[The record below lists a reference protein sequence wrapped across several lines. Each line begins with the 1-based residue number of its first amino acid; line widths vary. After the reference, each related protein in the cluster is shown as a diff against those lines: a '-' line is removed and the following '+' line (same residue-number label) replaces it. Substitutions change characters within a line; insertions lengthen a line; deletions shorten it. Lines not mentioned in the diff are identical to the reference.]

1 MGINED
7 IRNAFCGIAASV
19 PEIVRTMRHGETE
32 QGAVLQL
39 SSRYFAEALSDAA
52 PAEAARYV
60 ANAADFPTLE
70 QGDAVELDGSLRVVV
85 SLKTDP
91 IREMSKVG
99 KKSNVGA
106 TFTFGLSAEFEKCP
120 AAYKGTRRENG
131 KALTIQ
137 HPLDILL
144 LENGTADNYTDA
156 LAPTYATAYTIAVRR
171 TDWPE
176 VTDPE
181 PSDTIEVAPDGQPL
195 TLKVSTVTRH
205 GGWYILKCR
214 TRG

>member
-1 MGINED
+1 MSLRED
-7 IRNAFCGIAASV
+7 FRNALGSIAAAV
-19 PEIVRTMRHGETE
+19 PEAVRTMRHGETE
-32 QGAVLQL
+32 QGAVVQS
-39 SSRYFAEALSDAA
+39 SSRDFAEAVSDAA

-70 QGDAVELDGSLRVVV
+70 QGAAVELGESLRVVV
-85 SLKTDP
+85 SMKEDA
-91 IREMSKVG
+91 
-99 KKSNVGA
+99 VGA
-106 TFTFGLSAEFEKCP
+106 TFTVGLSAEFEKCP

-131 KALTIQ
+131 KARTIQ

-156 LAPTYATAYTIAVRR
+156 LAPTYATAYIAAIRR
-171 TDWPE
+171 ADWPE

-181 PSDTIEVAPDGQPL
+181 PSDTIEVAPDGHPL

-205 GGWYILKCR
+205 DGWYILKCR

>member
-1 MGINED
+1 MSLRED
-7 IRNAFCGIAASV
+7 FRNALGSIAAAV
-19 PEIVRTMRHGETE
+19 PEAVRTMRHGETE
-32 QGAVLQL
+32 QGAVVQS
-39 SSRYFAEALSDAA
+39 SSRDFAETVSDAA

-70 QGDAVELDGSLRVVV
+70 QGAAVELGESLRVVV
-85 SLKTDP
+85 SMKTDP
-91 IREMSKVG
+91 
-99 KKSNVGA
+99 VGA
-106 TFTFGLSAEFEKCP
+106 TFTVGLSAEFEKCP

-131 KALTIQ
+131 KARTIQ

-156 LAPTYATAYTIAVRR
+156 LAPTYATAYIAAIRR
-171 TDWPE
+171 ADWPE
-176 VTDPE
+176 VSDPE
-181 PSDTIEVAPDGQPL
+181 PSDTIEVAPDGHPL

-214 TRG
+214 TRS

>member
-1 MGINED
+1 MSLRED
-7 IRNAFCGIAASV
+7 FRNALGSIAAAV
-19 PEIVRTMRHGETE
+19 PEAVRTMRHGETE
-32 QGAVLQL
+32 QGAVVQS
-39 SSRYFAEALSDAA
+39 SSRDFAEAVSDAA

-70 QGDAVELDGSLRVVV
+70 QGAAVELGESLRVVV
-85 SLKTDP
+85 SMKTDP
-91 IREMSKVG
+91 
-99 KKSNVGA
+99 VGA
-106 TFTFGLSAEFEKCP
+106 TFTVGLSAEFEKCP

-131 KALTIQ
+131 KARTIQ

-156 LAPTYATAYTIAVRR
+156 LAPTYATAYIAAIRR

-176 VTDPE
+176 VSDPE
-181 PSDTIEVAPDGQPL
+181 PSDTIEVAPDGHPL

-214 TRG
+214 TRS

>member
-1 MGINED
+1 MGLRED
-7 IRNAFCGIAASV
+7 FRNALGSIAAAV
-19 PEIVRTMRHGETE
+19 PEAVRTMRHGETE
-32 QGAVLQL
+32 QGAVVQS
-39 SSRYFAEALSDAA
+39 SSRDFAEAVSDAA

-70 QGDAVELDGSLRVVV
+70 QGAAVELGESLRVVV
-85 SLKTDP
+85 SMKTDP
-91 IREMSKVG
+91 
-99 KKSNVGA
+99 VGA
-106 TFTFGLSAEFEKCP
+106 TFTVGLSAEFEKCP

-131 KALTIQ
+131 KARTIQ

-156 LAPTYATAYTIAVRR
+156 LAPTYATAYIAAIRR
-171 TDWPE
+171 ADWPE
-176 VTDPE
+176 VSDPE
-181 PSDTIEVAPDGQPL
+181 PSDTIEVAPDGHPL

>member
-1 MGINED
+1 MSLRED
-7 IRNAFCGIAASV
+7 IRNALGSIAAAV
-19 PEIVRTMRHGETE
+19 PEAVRTMRHGETE
-32 QGAVLQL
+32 QGAVVQS
-39 SSRYFAEALSDAA
+39 SSRDFAEAVSDAA

-70 QGDAVELDGSLRVVV
+70 QGAAVELGESLRVVV
-85 SLKTDP
+85 SMKTDP
-91 IREMSKVG
+91 
-99 KKSNVGA
+99 VGA
-106 TFTFGLSAEFEKCP
+106 TFTVGLSAEFEKCP

-131 KALTIQ
+131 KARTIQ

-156 LAPTYATAYTIAVRR
+156 LAPTYATAYIAAIRR
-171 TDWPE
+171 ADWPE
-176 VTDPE
+176 VSDPE
-181 PSDTIEVAPDGQPL
+181 PSDTIEVAPDGHPL

-205 GGWYILKCR
+205 GGWYIMKCR

>member
-1 MGINED
+1 MSLRED
-7 IRNAFCGIAASV
+7 FRNALGSIAAAV
-19 PEIVRTMRHGETE
+19 PEAVRTMRHGETE
-32 QGAVLQL
+32 QGAVVQS
-39 SSRYFAEALSDAA
+39 SSRDFAEAVSDAA
-52 PAEAARYV
+52 PADAARYV

-70 QGDAVELDGSLRVVV
+70 QGAAVELGESLRVVV
-85 SLKTDP
+85 SMKTDP
-91 IREMSKVG
+91 
-99 KKSNVGA
+99 VGA
-106 TFTFGLSAEFEKCP
+106 TVTVGLSAEFEKCP

-131 KALTIQ
+131 KARTIQ

-156 LAPTYATAYTIAVRR
+156 LAPTYATAYIAAIRR
-171 TDWPE
+171 ADWPE

-181 PSDTIEVAPDGQPL
+181 PSDTIEVAPDGHPL

-214 TRG
+214 TRS

>member
-1 MGINED
+1 MSLRED
-7 IRNAFCGIAASV
+7 FRNALGSIAAAV
-19 PEIVRTMRHGETE
+19 PEAVRTMRHGETE
-32 QGAVLQL
+32 QGAVVQS
-39 SSRYFAEALSDAA
+39 SSRDFAEAVSDAA

-70 QGDAVELDGSLRVVV
+70 QGAAVELGESLRVVV
-85 SLKTDP
+85 SMKTDP
-91 IREMSKVG
+91 
-99 KKSNVGA
+99 VGA
-106 TFTFGLSAEFEKCP
+106 TITVGLSAEFEKCP

-131 KALTIQ
+131 KARTIQ

-156 LAPTYATAYTIAVRR
+156 LAPTYATAYIAAIRR
-171 TDWPE
+171 ADWPE
-176 VTDPE
+176 VSDPE
-181 PSDTIEVAPDGQPL
+181 PSDTIEVAPDGHPL

>member
-1 MGINED
+1 MGLRED
-7 IRNAFCGIAASV
+7 FRNALGSIAAAV
-19 PEIVRTMRHGETE
+19 PEAVRTMRHGETE
-32 QGAVLQL
+32 QGAVVQS
-39 SSRYFAEALSDAA
+39 SSRDFAEVVSDAA

-70 QGDAVELDGSLRVVV
+70 QGSAVELGESLRVVV
-85 SLKTDP
+85 SMKTDP
-91 IREMSKVG
+91 
-99 KKSNVGA
+99 VGA
-106 TFTFGLSAEFEKCP
+106 TFTVGLSAEFEKCP

-131 KALTIQ
+131 KVRTIK
-137 HPLDILL
+137 HPLDVLL
-144 LENGTADNYTDA
+144 LENGTADNYADA
-156 LAPTYATAYTIAVRR
+156 LAPTYATAYTVAVRR

-176 VTDPE
+176 VSDPE
-181 PSDTIEVAPDGQPL
+181 PSDTIEVAPDGHPL

>member
-1 MGINED
+1 MGLRED
-7 IRNAFCGIAASV
+7 FRNALCSIAAAV
-19 PEIVRTMRHGETE
+19 PEAVRTMRHGETE
-32 QGAVLQL
+32 QGAVVQS
-39 SSRYFAEALSDAA
+39 SSRDFAEAVSDVA

-70 QGDAVELDGSLRVVV
+70 QGAAVELGGSLRVVV
-85 SLKTDP
+85 SMKTDP
-91 IREMSKVG
+91 
-99 KKSNVGA
+99 VGA
-106 TFTFGLSAEFEKCP
+106 TFTVGLSAEFEKCP

-131 KALTIQ
+131 KARTIQ
-137 HPLDILL
+137 HPLDVLL
-144 LENGTADNYTDA
+144 LENGTADNYADA
-156 LAPTYATAYTIAVRR
+156 LAPTYATAYTVAVRR

-176 VTDPE
+176 VSDPE
-181 PSDTIEVAPDGQPL
+181 PSDTIEVAPDGHPL

>member
-1 MGINED
+1 MGLCED
-7 IRNAFCGIAASV
+7 FRNALGSIAAAV
-19 PEIVRTMRHGETE
+19 PEAVRTMRHGETE
-32 QGAVLQL
+32 QGAVVQS
-39 SSRYFAEALSDAA
+39 SSRDFAEAVSDAA

-70 QGDAVELDGSLRVVV
+70 QGAAVELGESLRVVV
-85 SLKTDP
+85 SMKTDP
-91 IREMSKVG
+91 
-99 KKSNVGA
+99 VGA
-106 TFTFGLSAEFEKCP
+106 TFTVGLSAEFEKCP

-131 KALTIQ
+131 KARTIQ

-144 LENGTADNYTDA
+144 LENGTADNYSDA
-156 LAPTYATAYTIAVRR
+156 LAPTYATAYIAAIRR
-171 TDWPE
+171 ADWPE
-176 VTDPE
+176 VSDPE
-181 PSDTIEVAPDGQPL
+181 PSDTIEVAPDGHPL

>member
-1 MGINED
+1 MSLRED
-7 IRNAFCGIAASV
+7 FRNALGSIAAAV
-19 PEIVRTMRHGETE
+19 PEAVRTMRHGETE
-32 QGAVLQL
+32 QGAVVQS
-39 SSRYFAEALSDAA
+39 SSRDFAEAVSDAA

-70 QGDAVELDGSLRVVV
+70 QGAAVELGESLRVVV
-85 SLKTDP
+85 SMKTDP
-91 IREMSKVG
+91 
-99 KKSNVGA
+99 VGA
-106 TFTFGLSAEFEKCP
+106 TFTVGLSAEFEKCP

-131 KALTIQ
+131 KARTIQ

-156 LAPTYATAYTIAVRR
+156 LAPTYATAYIAAIRR
-171 TDWPE
+171 ADWPE

-181 PSDTIEVAPDGQPL
+181 PSDTIEVAPDGHPL

-214 TRG
+214 TRS

>member
-1 MGINED
+1 MGLRED
-7 IRNAFCGIAASV
+7 FRNALGSIAAAV
-19 PEIVRTMRHGETE
+19 PEAVRTMRHGETE
-32 QGAVLQL
+32 QGAVVQS
-39 SSRYFAEALSDAA
+39 SSRDFAEAVSDAA

-60 ANAADFPTLE
+60 ANAADFPTLDE
-70 QGDAVELDGSLRVVV
+70 GAAVELDESLRVVV
-85 SLKTDP
+85 SMKTDP
-91 IREMSKVG
+91 
-99 KKSNVGA
+99 VGA
-106 TFTFGLSAEFEKCP
+106 TFTIGLSAEFEKCP

-131 KALTIQ
+131 KARTIQ

-144 LENGTADNYTDA
+144 LENGTADNFSDA

-181 PSDTIEVAPDGQPL
+181 PSDTIEVAPDGHL
-195 TLKVSTVTRH
+195 LILKVSTVTRH

-214 TRG
+214 TRS

>member
-1 MGINED
+1 MGLRED
-7 IRNAFCGIAASV
+7 FRNALGSIAAAV
-19 PEIVRTMRHGETE
+19 PEAVRTMRHGETE
-32 QGAVLQL
+32 QGAVVQS
-39 SSRYFAEALSDAA
+39 SSRDFAEAVSDAA

-60 ANAADFPTLE
+60 ANAADFPTLDE
-70 QGDAVELDGSLRVVV
+70 GAAVELDESLRVVV
-85 SLKTDP
+85 SMKTDP
-91 IREMSKVG
+91 
-99 KKSNVGA
+99 VGA
-106 TFTFGLSAEFEKCP
+106 TFTVGLSAEFEKCP

-131 KALTIQ
+131 KARTIQ

-156 LAPTYATAYTIAVRR
+156 LAPTYATAYTVAVRR

-181 PSDTIEVAPDGQPL
+181 PSDTIEVAPDVHPL
-195 TLKVSTVTRH
+195 ILKVSTVTRH

-214 TRG
+214 TRS

>member
-1 MGINED
+1 MGLRED
-7 IRNAFCGIAASV
+7 FRNALGSIAAAV
-19 PEIVRTMRHGETE
+19 PQAVRTMRHGETE
-32 QGAVLQL
+32 QGAVVQS
-39 SSRYFAEALSDAA
+39 SSRDFAEAVSDAS
-52 PAEAARYV
+52 PSEAARYV

-70 QGDAVELDGSLRVVV
+70 LGAAVELGESLRVVV
-85 SLKTDP
+85 SMKSDP
-91 IREMSKVG
+91 
-99 KKSNVGA
+99 VGA
-106 TFTFGLSAEFEKCP
+106 TFTIGLSAEFEKCP

-131 KALTIQ
+131 KARTIQ

-144 LENGTADNYTDA
+144 LENGTADNFSDA
-156 LAPTYATAYTIAVRR
+156 LAPTYATAYTVAVRR

-181 PSDTIEVAPDGQPL
+181 PSDTIEVAPDGHPL

-214 TRG
+214 TRS